1 DELIE
6 LAGNDEEII
15 DAFYTD
21 LHFGTSGLRGLMGPG
36 TNRINAYVIRRA
48 TQGLA
53 NYLKRKKDLASVVI
67 SYDSRKDSDYFARET
82 AAVLNGN
89 GIKTYIFR
97 ELTPVSVLSFAIR
110 ELHCDAGVMITA
122 SHNPKLF
129 NGYKVYNSEGY
140 QIVGDTPKELLE
152 EINSLDFFEG
162 IRYKDDNRITEVPN
176 NIRESFIFRMRDAM
190 PKADPDVM
198 NGLKTIYTPLN
209 GSGYKFVKAAF
220 KANGYKNYDVV
231 RVQRLPDP
239 EFTTCPVPNPEK
251 ILAYDEGFRMM
262 DQEQGDI
269 VIATDP
275 DADRVGCALYHDGM
289 RTIITGNQLGILL
302 LDYLCHVAPP
312 RPGQFVFKSVAT
324 SPLVNRM
331 AERYGFRV
339 VNTLTGFK
347 YIGQLFSALENA
359 GRKDDFYFAFEES
372 DSYLAAPFLH
382 EKDGISG
389 SLLTVE
395 MAAFHKRMG
404 KDLIDRLN
412 EIYEEFGVCKDKQ
425 RNYFFTGAEGQDKI
439 ARIMEY
445 FRSETRE
452 TIGGRTVKQ
461 MTDYQNDE
469 TGLPKANVIRYEFED
484 GSVLVIRPSGTE
496 AKLKVYSFETG
507 DFTDV
512 ERAIVKIIEKFQ

>member
-1 DELIE
+1 
-6 LAGNDEEII
+6 
-15 DAFYTD
+15 
-21 LHFGTSGLRGLMGPG
+21 M
-36 TNRINAYVIRRA
+36 
-48 TQGLA
+48 
-53 NYLKRKKDLASVVI
+53 
-67 SYDSRKDSDYFARET
+67 
-82 AAVLNGN
+82 
-89 GIKTYIFR
+89 
-97 ELTPVSVLSFAIR
+97 
-110 ELHCDAGVMITA
+110 
-122 SHNPKLF
+122 
-129 NGYKVYNSEGY
+129 
-140 QIVGDTPKELLE
+140 
-152 EINSLDFFEG
+152 
-162 IRYKDDNRITEVPN
+162 
-176 NIRESFIFRMRDAM
+176 
-190 PKADPDVM
+190 
-198 NGLKTIYTPLN
+198 
-209 GSGYKFVKAAF
+209 KAAF